1 VGGRE
6 PSRPHPLRPATR
18 DALAGTRETATNHHA
33 QSDALLVA
41 DHRKCNR
48 SSGSVDSKSNGG
60 RENPGG
66 IGIHVVGRAG
76 LEPATDGL

>member
-1 VGGRE
+1 MSGSRKWPVWLGIAAIGAALVGVLFDRGLGGRE

-41 DHRKCNR
+41 DHRK
-48 SSGSVDSKSNGG
+48 
-60 RENPGG
+60 P
-66 IGIHVVGRAG
+66 AG
-76 LEPATDGL
+76 